1 MPSAPTGCAEVE
13 EDGIA
18 AALDAIRPAA
28 TRSVTPYANLASDA
42 GWGAASSAPAPNSFC
57 R

>member
-1 MPSAPTGCAEVE
+1 MPSAPIGCAEVE